1 MAHRY
6 YPRAAARARGLPG
19 RTRTRAVD
27 SGRNRP
33 SDVRLTP
40 DIEVPAQPCTRL
52 DASPHSPSVACWQS
66 AWPPVR
72 PARNPAGRSRR
83 RRPRRSRRRS
93 RRAPRR
99 HRPRRAA
106 PRRPRPRRRPCARP
120 AAPSGAPSGGTGTVL
135 TEVASG
141 VNFQTTSFQAP
152 ASQPFQI
159 AFDNQDASIPHN
171 IQIADGSGAFVFEGD
186 TVTGVNQITY
196 DVPALAAGQY
206 KFSCKWHPNM
216 VGDLTVQ

>member
-1 MAHRY
+1 MAR
-6 YPRAAARARGLPG
+6 
-19 RTRTRAVD
+19 
-27 SGRNRP
+27 
-33 SDVRLTP
+33 
-40 DIEVPAQPCTRL
+40 
-52 DASPHSPSVACWQS
+52 SV
-66 AWPPVR
+66 
-72 PARNPAGRSRR
+72 GRSI
-83 RRPRRSRRRS
+83 
-93 RRAPRR
+93 RR
-99 HRPRRAA
+99 HRHGPHRGCLRRQL
-106 PRRPRPRRRPCARP
+106 PDD
-120 AAPSGAPSGGTGTVL
+120 
-135 TEVASG
+135 E
-141 VNFQTTSFQAP
+141 FQAP